1 MALLATG
8 KHDRRTYTA
17 LLFAIRRGG
26 HSGTLTVKYGRRKRE
41 LLFLAGEAV
50 MYRSD
55 LSEDSVERTLV
66 SSGLVPADRVKWIT
80 DKLGPN
86 ESIEKALVMSGAVS
100 EEQLAEHKMSRL
112 PVGIGSPFV
121 WRSGDWSFSPLAGF
135 SSNQFDPA
143 LLPIKSGLSSLW
155 KVVRKEMATND
166 VMMEVSAGNKGS
178 LSMATNG
185 DSLLSAIEP
194 GESLSQISVAIG
206 DGCTVEELFTKI
218 PDSSGDLF
226 KLLWMLEA
234 GGVLLRSNVND
245 NGQLDSKLNNIEE
258 VSEATNVS
266 ASPAKPKSET
276 AEVSESTKESP
287 KSITDELAEV
297 HAAKMGN
304 DFYTFLGVDKS
315 AKRRDVDR
323 ACKSMAKKW
332 RPVEGRK
339 DLDEMQAVQ
348 VKELLAG
355 VQLVWRTL
363 TDPKHK
369 KEYDRRLE
377 AGRAPVVEIRLGRR
391 HSAKGLGANKPK
403 TPTAKAAPQQEQQ
416 PEVVDQAKNI
426 VDLIESKKYAEALA
440 VLEEQRIET
449 PTDPFI
455 LASLGWVNWLI
466 QGTNAST
473 SGEDPVEFIDLA
485 LTFDSRNMLALEYKA
500 KILLAKGANSQ
511 AKAVLK
517 RLLTV
522 EPRAQWAKT
531 SLDNLTDG
539 GVGSANTERKRRF
552 WRNKG
557 DR

>member
-1 MALLATG
+1 LALLATG